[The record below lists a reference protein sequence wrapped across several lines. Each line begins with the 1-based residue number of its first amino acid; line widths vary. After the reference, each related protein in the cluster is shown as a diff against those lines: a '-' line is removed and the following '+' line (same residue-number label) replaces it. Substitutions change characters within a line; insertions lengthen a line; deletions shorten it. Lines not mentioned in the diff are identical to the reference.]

1 MARNDDDDVL
11 SNRQEAFVVHYLAG
25 KDATQAALAAGYAET
40 SASVTACRLLK
51 LPKIRKRI
59 DEVRDKVVDQIAL
72 DPDYVLN
79 RWQDMIRVLS
89 QEVEALT
96 PSGER
101 VMQSNGEPA
110 TKYLEPHALRN
121 VLRDMS
127 QYLGMLDK
135 AKEDDGKLEKSVG
148 VLRVSA
154 PVSKEEWLQK

>member
-1 MARNDDDDVL
+1 MARNDDDVL